1 MGNWLSQ
8 VGALTAL
15 NLRTLSERR
24 GASLSAVV
32 GIAGVVAVF
41 VAVLSI
47 AEGFR
52 ATMAATGSPDTVL
65 VLRGGSDSEMMSGL
79 IRDNTRLIADAPGV
93 MRAAQGP
100 LSSAELFVV
109 VDVPKRSTGTDA
121 NVPMRGVQPAAFAV
135 RERFKIESGRMFEPG
150 RNEIIVGRGAASE
163 FAGLE
168 VGQKHRWGENEW
180 TVVGIFSD
188 GGSLAESEMWTD
200 ASVLQPAYRRGN
212 TFQSVHARLE
222 SADAFPKFKDAL
234 TSNPQLDVKVMRE
247 TDYYAEQSSALT
259 LLIRVLGVFI
269 AVVMAV
275 GAVFG
280 ALNTMYNT
288 VASRSREIAT
298 LRALGFKGSPVVL
311 SVMAES
317 LALAL
322 AGGVVGA
329 AVAYFAFNG
338 YRTSTIN
345 WQSFSQVAF
354 AFKVTPLLLV
364 LGTGIALF
372 IGLIGGLFPA
382 VRAARLPVA
391 TALREL

>member
-15 NLRTLSERR
+15 NLRTISQRR

-52 ATMAATGSPDTVL
+52 ATMAATGSADTVL

-79 IRDNTRLIADAPGV
+79 LRDNTRLIADAPGV

-135 RERFKIESGRMFEPG
+135 REHFNMESGRMFEPG

-163 FAGLE
+163 FAGLD
-168 VGQKHRWGENEW
+168 VGQKQRWGENEW
-180 TVVGIFSD
+180 AVVGIFSD
-188 GGSLAESEMWTD
+188 GGSLSESEIWTD

-212 TFQSVHARLE
+212 TFQSVHARLI
-222 SADAFPKFKDAL
+222 SPDAFPQFKDAL

-317 LALAL
+317 LSLAL
-322 AGGVVGA
+322 AGGVLGA
-329 AVAYFAFNG
+329 AVSYFAFNG